1 MPKHFP
7 TRRSL
12 LTAVPCFFL
21 GRQLSGANEQSK
33 AASNVDRLLDR
44 IVATEAKV
52 LKTISDRTPIV
63 ETYLQENLS
72 TGSSAESRDNYFLG
86 RMGLVNSIQYVSFL
100 RRQSAPAPILET
112 KTRSRFLVFKKT
124 VSTEETP
131 EHVEYLPAGFAQMVM
146 IDASS
151 FNRKTYKFDYIR
163 REFLGDVRC
172 LIFDVAPL
180 RTGDPGRFVG
190 RIWVED
196 QTYFIV
202 RANGTYNKK
211 VEDEMYFHFDSWRD
225 NPSPGV
231 WVPAITYIEDAVSLD
246 EPETS
251 AQSARPIRFKAQ
263 TRIWSYESPTHNRL
277 EELTSILVEAGR
289 NVKDDPGSKDLSP
302 LEGQHRWERE
312 AENNVLDRLER
323 IGLIAPESEVE
334 KVLDTVV
341 NNLLVTNNLEVEAR
355 AKVLLTTPVETFT
368 IGHTIVISRGL
379 IDVLP
384 DEASLALVLAT
395 ELSHIALGH
404 PTRTEYA
411 FNDRTM
417 VGDEVVLETFRFART
432 PEEVSAASTKAIALL
447 LNSPYKD
454 KMNNAGLFLKAL
466 QAHSGRLTNLIQSTL
481 GNDLSRY
488 IEMPEF
494 QDLLAKAPALDEAKL
509 EQIAALPLGSR
520 VRVEPWDN
528 QIHLMKAKPVA
539 LLSAREK
546 MPFEIAPVSVY
557 LTRANETAQGS
568 AMRR

>member
-1 MPKHFP
+1 
-7 TRRSL
+7 
-12 LTAVPCFFL
+12 
-21 GRQLSGANEQSK
+21 
-33 AASNVDRLLDR
+33 
-44 IVATEAKV
+44 
-52 LKTISDRTPIV
+52 
-63 ETYLQENLS
+63 
-72 TGSSAESRDNYFLG
+72 
-86 RMGLVNSIQYVSFL
+86 MGLVNSIQYVSFL
-100 RRQSAPAPILET
+100 RRQSTPAPILET
-112 KTRSRFLVFKKT
+112 KTRSRILVFKKT
-124 VSTEETP
+124 VSTAETP
-131 EHVEYLPAGFAQMVM
+131 EHIEFLPAGFAQMAM

-151 FNRKTYKFDYIR
+151 FNRKTYKFEYMR

-172 LIFDVAPL
+172 LVFDVAPL

-225 NPSPGV
+225 NPSPGL
-231 WVPAITYIEDAVSLD
+231 WIPSITYIEDAVSLD
-246 EPETS
+246 EPEA
-251 AQSARPIRFKAQ
+251 AQSAKPIRFKAQ

-417 VGDEVVLETFRFART
+417 VGDQVVLETFRFTRT

-494 QDLLAKAPALDEAKL
+494 QDLLAKAPSLDEAKL

-557 LTRANETAQGS
+557 LTRANEAAQGS

>member
-1 MPKHFP
+1 MPNP

-12 LTAVPCFFL
+12 LTAVPCVFL
-21 GRQLSGANEQSK
+21 GRRLSGANEQSK
-33 AASNVDRLLDR
+33 AASNVDRLLDQ
-44 IVATEAKV
+44 IVASEAKV
-52 LKTISDRTPIV
+52 LKTIADRTPIV

-72 TGSSAESRDNYFLG
+72 TGPSAESRDNYFLG

-112 KTRSRFLVFKKT
+112 RTRSRFLMFKKT

-131 EHVEYLPAGFAQMVM
+131 EHIEYLPAGFAQMAM

-151 FNRKTYKFDYIR
+151 FNRKTYKFDYMR

-172 LIFDVAPL
+172 LVFDVAPL

-246 EPETS
+246 EPEA

-289 NVKDDPGSKDLSP
+289 NIKDEPGSKDLSP

-334 KVLDTVV
+334 KVLDTVI
-341 NNLLVTNNLEVEAR
+341 NNLLVTNSLGVEAR

-417 VGDEVVLETFRFART
+417 VGDEVVLETFRFSRT

-494 QDLLAKAPALDEAKL
+494 QDLLAKAPSLDDAKL

-528 QIHLMKAKPVA
+528 QIRLMKAKPVA

-557 LTRANETAQGS
+557 LTRAHEAAQGS

>member
-1 MPKHFP
+1 
-7 TRRSL
+7 
-12 LTAVPCFFL
+12 
-21 GRQLSGANEQSK
+21 
-33 AASNVDRLLDR
+33 
-44 IVATEAKV
+44 
-52 LKTISDRTPIV
+52 
-63 ETYLQENLS
+63 
-72 TGSSAESRDNYFLG
+72 
-86 RMGLVNSIQYVSFL
+86 MGLVNSIQYVSFL